1 MSGFKVIALLKRRA
15 DITRDAFIRYY
26 ENHRAPLI
34 LSQFPSITAYR
45 RNFADFTAAFESDAA
60 PFDFDVVTEIEFGDR
75 SGYDAMLARHSD
87 PAVAATIAADE
98 DQFLDRAFTRMF
110 VVETRANDLKENSL

>member
-26 ENHRAPLI
+26 ENYHAPLI

-75 SGYDAMLARHSD
+75 AGYDAMLARHAD
-87 PAVAATIAADE
+87 PAVAAMIAADE

-110 VVETRANDLKENSL
+110 VVETRANDLEENSL